1 MDCNSM
7 GLLSVLVKNGLHL
20 GYYSM
25 VVHSTE
31 KDWPEVD
38 VVEVLVAV
46 VEVEV
51 KLEMKVHVDT

>member
-25 VVHSTE
+25 AVHSTE
-31 KDWPEVD
+31 VD
-38 VVEVLVAV
+38 IAEVLVTV

-51 KLEMKVHVDT
+51 KLETKVHVDT